1 MSDLQALTSEIV
13 TAYVGSHNVSIAD
26 LAGVISSVH
35 SALKQLS
42 EPALPAPLT
51 PVVPINRSIKPDYI
65 ICLEDGRR
73 FKSLKRHLQTTYG
86 LSPDEYRQKWGLR
99 ADYPMVAP
107 NYAAQRSELAKS
119 IGLGRR
125 KAEAAPPPAPAKPG
139 RKRAAPAAAAEPA
152 KPGRKPRAKAAATA

>member
-13 TAYVGSHNVSIAD
+13 TAYVGSHNVNIAD
-26 LAGVISSVH
+26 LPGVISSVH
-35 SALKQLS
+35 TALKQLS
-42 EPALPAPLT
+42 EPAQPAPLT

-86 LSPDEYRQKWGLR
+86 LTPDEYRQKWGLR
-99 ADYPMVAP
+99 PDYPMVAP

-125 KAEAAPPPAPAKPG
+125 KAEAAPPPAPAKAG
-139 RKRAAPAAAAEPA
+139 RKRAAPAAAEAA
-152 KPGRKPRAKAAATA
+152 KPARKPRAKAAATA